1 MFTLSESDLK
11 KVYKALNIAGLK
23 KSPLPVLQCAS
34 VEVEDGLV
42 QFISNKLYMNVVLT
56 LSVKGEY
63 KNGKFLIPIDFL
75 NCKVKGDVTYWS
87 ESDGIT
93 VCRQVAGVI
102 TKDTTPKF
110 DEFPFPPNVEKEL
123 LVTLSS
129 NELDRLYQ
137 VNKFTSEDASRP
149 NLCGVSLE
157 IGDTFR
163 ATATDGFRLGSFV
176 SNSATMSAESVIVPK
191 EAIAHLQKLRQAF
204 PNCSDVDF
212 LKGTNENLYFLFCND
227 SVSVKLCSIPIDF
240 YYPAWRQI
248 LPPEDKYVPM
258 SIGNLR
264 LLVSNMVAS
273 GVETV
278 EFFYN
283 SEIGTLAL
291 LETSWVIDY
300 HPLVPAQP
308 GAFTARFNSKYIL
321 SCLELMSADA
331 VEVHMVSG
339 KTPMSFRTADTL
351 AVVMPMFRD

>member
-42 QFISNKLYMNVVLT
+42 QFISNKLDMNVVLT

-87 ESDGIT
+87 DGIT
-93 VCRQVAGVI
+93 VSRQVAGIV
-102 TKDTTPKF
+102 TTTTTPNYE
-110 DEFPFPPNVEKEL
+110 EFPCPPNTEMEL

-129 NELDRLYQ
+129 NELDRLYA

-149 NLCGVSLE
+149 CLCGVSLE

-163 ATATDGFRLGSFV
+163 ATATDGCRIGGFV

-204 PNCSDVDF
+204 PSCSDVDF
-212 LKGTNENLYFLFCND
+212 LKGTNEFLYFLFGND
-227 SVSVKLCSIPIDF
+227 SVSVELCSIPINGTF
-240 YYPAWRQI
+240 PAWRQI

-258 SIGNLR
+258 DIGNLR

-278 EFFYN
+278 DFDFN
-283 SEIGTLAL
+283 SALGTLAL

-321 SCLELMSADA
+321 SCLELMSADP
-331 VEVHMVSG
+331 VEVYMVSA

-351 AVVMPMFRD
+351 AVVMPMLRD

>member
-11 KVYKALNIAGLK
+11 KVYRSINMAGYK
-23 KSPLPVLQCAS
+23 KTLLPVLKCAA
-34 VEVEDGLV
+34 VQVEDGLV
-42 QFISNKLYMNVVLT
+42 QIISNKLDINVVLT
-56 LSVKGEY
+56 LDAKGEY

-75 NCKVKGDVTYWS
+75 NCKVKGDVTYWP

-102 TKDTTPKF
+102 TKDTTPKI
-110 DEFPFPPNVEKEL
+110 DEFPFPPNVEMEL

-129 NELDRLYQ
+129 NELDRLYA

-149 NLCGVSLE
+149 CLCGVSLE

-163 ATATDGFRLGSFV
+163 ATATDGHRIGGFV

-204 PNCSDVDF
+204 PNCSDADF
-212 LKGTNENLYFLFCND
+212 LKGTNENLYFLFGND
-227 SVSVKLCSIPIDF
+227 SVSVELCSIQIYGTFPD
-240 YYPAWRQI
+240 WRQI

-258 SIGNLR
+258 DIGNLR

-283 SEIGTLAL
+283 SEIGTLEL

-308 GAFTARFNSKYIL
+308 FTARFNSKYIL

-331 VEVHMVSG
+331 VEVFMTSG
-339 KTPMSFRTADTL
+339 KTPMSLRTADTL
-351 AVVMPMFRD
+351 AVVMPMARW